1 MNKLRRKIYMASG
14 YNTIS
19 LGTGR
24 SEFNPRLE
32 RPGLEHYMKEAGQAT
47 LKQIGGAGTACAK

>member
-1 MNKLRRKIYMASG
+1 MAAG

-24 SEFNPRLE
+24 KEFNPRTE
-32 RPGLEHYMKEAGQAT
+32 RPGLEHYLKEAGQGV
-47 LKQIGGAGTACAK
+47 LKQLGGA